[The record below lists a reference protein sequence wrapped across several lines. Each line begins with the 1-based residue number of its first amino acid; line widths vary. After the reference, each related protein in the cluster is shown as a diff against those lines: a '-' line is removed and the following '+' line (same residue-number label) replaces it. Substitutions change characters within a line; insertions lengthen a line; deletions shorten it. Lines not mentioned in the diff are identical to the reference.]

1 MCALSS
7 PAGAIPSVKFCSQCG
22 SKVRLRVPDE
32 DTMPRHVC
40 DSCGTVHYENPKI
53 VVGCVPEVGQHV
65 LLCRRAIEPRRGYW
79 TIPAGFMENG
89 ETMQQGAARE
99 TLEEAMA
106 TVEMGELFAIIDV
119 VHARQVH
126 MMFRARMIDESFG
139 AGLESLET
147 KLFLEEE
154 VPWAD
159 IAFPSVRFALEK
171 WFEDRSLDRRM
182 LHSTVLDRRL
192 R

>member
-1 MCALSS
+1 
-7 PAGAIPSVKFCSQCG
+7 
-22 SKVRLRVPDE
+22 
-32 DTMPRHVC
+32 
-40 DSCGTVHYENPKI
+40 
-53 VVGCVPEVGQHV
+53 
-65 LLCRRAIEPRRGYW
+65 
-79 TIPAGFMENG
+79 
-89 ETMQQGAARE
+89 
-99 TLEEAMA
+99 
-106 TVEMGELFAIIDV
+106 MGELFAIIDV

>member
-1 MCALSS
+1 
-7 PAGAIPSVKFCSQCG
+7 
-22 SKVRLRVPDE
+22 
-32 DTMPRHVC
+32 MPRHVC

-53 VVGCVPEVGQHV
+53 VVGCVPEAGQHV
-65 LLCRRAIEPRRGYW
+65 LLCRRAIEPRRGS
-79 TIPAGFMENG
+79 
-89 ETMQQGAARE
+89 MQQGAARE